1 MSEGIARDGVS
12 GALAA
17 DCKPVNPI
25 ASMAPRFELKTARI
39 SRSALIASLVLS
51 FVAITADPAVAQSLA
66 NLPGQTELQ
75 IRTGT
80 AITTVCVALIGL
92 RTDRTGPSDT
102 EDLFAR
108 CGDMVQTAND
118 ILGAGATTFSLGL
131 TAAQT
136 NEALVEIAHDEA
148 AAFGANSTEIRSSQA
163 KSIAGRLSAIRRG
176 ATGFSL
182 AGLHFDVP
190 GEARRRVSLADMMGS
205 VDSAGEA
212 AGSSGESWFAGR
224 LGAFLSGS
232 LGTGDADGSSEEAG
246 YDVTLFSI
254 SAGLD
259 YRITDS
265 FVAGAAIWLRQ

>member
-1 MSEGIARDGVS
+1 M
-12 GALAA
+12 
-17 DCKPVNPI
+17 
-25 ASMAPRFELKTARI
+25 
-39 SRSALIASLVLS
+39 
-51 FVAITADPAVAQSLA
+51 
-66 NLPGQTELQ
+66 
-75 IRTGT
+75 
-80 AITTVCVALIGL
+80 
-92 RTDRTGPSDT
+92 
-102 EDLFAR
+102 
-108 CGDMVQTAND
+108 
-118 ILGAGATTFSLGL
+118 
-131 TAAQT
+131 
-136 NEALVEIAHDEA
+136 
-148 AAFGANSTEIRSSQA
+148 
-163 KSIAGRLSAIRRG
+163 SAIRRG